1 MIPLVE
7 VAPGERT
14 GEDAV
19 QAAVDFWSSVGRTH
33 VDERKEIPG
42 FLGTAPGRTDPRP
55 TVDEPRA
62 AATAREARGEGSGP
76 CMCAVLAEERDR
88 KQLAVLFAL
97 NSTAKHARTKEN

>member
-19 QAAVDFWSSVGRTH
+19 QAAVDFCSSVGRTH

-42 FLGTAPGRTDPRP
+42 FLGTPPGRTDPRP

-62 AATAREARGEGSGP
+62 AATAREARGEGLRPLHVRSP
-76 CMCAVLAEERDR
+76 R
-88 KQLAVLFAL
+88 
-97 NSTAKHARTKEN
+97 